1 MEMNFASKGVA
12 GAGLGLGI
20 AGTALGLLSG
30 GLGNVI
36 GGNAHKQECPAP
48 APSAADAMIP
58 ALVSSMLVNG
68 ASRASAVCNEDHNV
82 NRYEAAQSARIAE
95 LETEVKLRDA
105 NTYTD
110 QKLLDVYR
118 YVDGKIGCV
127 EAQINAQAVYNAT
140 NTATLNCISGQVAQ
154 LMALTKVVIP
164 ADGICPAVMPACN
177 SWTAPTTPAAG

>member
-1 MEMNFASKGVA
+1 MEMNFASRGVA
-12 GAGLGLGI
+12 NTGLALGA
-20 AGTALGLLSG
+20 TALGLAVLNG
-30 GLGNVI
+30 GLGNVL

-48 APSAADAMIP
+48 APSASDAMIP
-58 ALVSSMLVNG
+58 ALVSSMLVN
-68 ASRASAVCNEDHNV
+68 ASSRTSCSCNEDHNV

-140 NTATLNCISGQVAQ
+140 NTATINCISGQVAQ
-154 LMALTKVVIP
+154 LMALTKTVIP
-164 ADGICPAVMPACN
+164 IANICPLPAVA
-177 SWTAPTTPAAG
+177 TPTTTTAAG